1 VLNFADN
8 TIPTQLDQLENY
20 LADAESRF
28 ANIRKDCEKTI
39 VWHAGKCVQR
49 DLAIVYIHG
58 FSASRMETWPLCDRL
73 ADSLK
78 ANLFYT
84 RLTGHGQD
92 GAAMAAATVD
102 DWLNDGLEAMA
113 IGQRIGKKIILVGTS
128 TGGTLATWLAAQP
141 SVAPRIHRLVLLSP
155 NFAPKNPM
163 SALAL
168 WPPALRLFEKLFGG
182 WRCFT
187 VSNDQ
192 QARYWTL
199 RYPVNAIATMM
210 HLVLLSWRVDLKH
223 ATMPVLMMANPWD
236 RVINVSMAVARYRS
250 FPSCHKKLLF
260 FRGNKDIGRHVL
272 AGNIMSPQSTGSV
285 LAEILKVL
293 NRFGCAHRVKHIHT
307 RRTDAHTET
316 C

>member
-1 VLNFADN
+1 LQQKWAIVLKFADN

-20 LADAESRF
+20 IADAESRF
-28 ANIRKDCEKTI
+28 TNIRKDCEKTI
-39 VWHAGKCVQR
+39 VWHASECMQR
-49 DLAIVYIHG
+49 ELAIVYIHG
-58 FSASRMETWPLCDRL
+58 FSASRMETWPLCNLL

-92 GAAMAAATVD
+92 GASMATATVD

-128 TGGTLATWLAAQP
+128 TGGTLATWLVAQH
-141 SVAPRIHRLVLLSP
+141 SVAPRIHSLVLLSP

-168 WPPALRLFEKLFGG
+168 WPPGLRLFEKLFGG

-192 QARYWTL
+192 QTRYWTV
-199 RYPVNAIATMM
+199 RYPVKAIATMM
-210 HLVLLSWRVDLKH
+210 QLVLRSWRVNLKN
-223 ATMPVLMMANPWD
+223 ATMPVLMMVNPWD

-272 AGNIMSPQSTGSV
+272 AGDIVTPISTRLV
-285 LAEILKVL
+285 LAAVQEFFETTATS
-293 NRFGCAHRVKHIHT
+293 FG
-307 RRTDAHTET
+307 
-316 C
+316 